1 MTDGPARGHF
11 SHAQLVDAQGDP
23 EPTALDD
30 VGREGLGAVLKG
42 VKVGLAHR
50 ITLGGIGYVLAGIT
64 VFVTIMGVMV
74 VSDYTSGRSHLDGV
88 TATVPA
94 PLR

>member
-1 MTDGPARGHF
+1 M
-11 SHAQLVDAQGDP
+11 
-23 EPTALDD
+23 
-30 VGREGLGAVLKG
+30 LKG

-74 VSDYTSGRSHLDGV
+74 VSDYTSGRSHLDS
-88 TATVPA
+88 ATSTVSP